1 MQHSSIGTALS
12 LSLHHWQH
20 RWVSYTPYAILFEGN
35 WIASGGT
42 SISAPNWAALWIAS
56 TQASGKRIGSG
67 NARIYRMGNSAD
79 YGTLFY
85 DVTQGDNGDGRGPG
99 YPAGTGWDHPTGW
112 GAPNGVN
119 ILNWL
124 VADVKRPATPKVVAP
139 AAPTEIAPEGTPGDS
154 TAPINTDGK

>member
-1 MQHSSIGTALS
+1 MAADP
-12 LSLHHWQH
+12 
-20 RWVSYTPYAILFEGN
+20 YTPYSILFEGN

-56 TQASGKRIGSG
+56 TQAAGKRVGSG
-67 NARIYRMGNSAD
+67 NSRIYRMGNSAD
-79 YGTLFY
+79 YGNLFY
-85 DVTQGDNGDGRGPG
+85 DVTKGDNGDGRGPG

-124 VADVKRPATPKVVAP
+124 VTDLARP
-139 AAPTEIAPEGTPGDS
+139 AAPKPDAPAVIVPD
-154 TAPINTDGK
+154 TAKDGK